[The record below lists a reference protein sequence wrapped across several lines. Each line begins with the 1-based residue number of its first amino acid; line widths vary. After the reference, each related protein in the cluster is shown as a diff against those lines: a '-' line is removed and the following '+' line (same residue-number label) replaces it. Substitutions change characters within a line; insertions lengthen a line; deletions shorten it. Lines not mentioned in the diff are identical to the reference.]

1 MVEIWAIPI
10 WNGHCAGTYCS
21 VQPENSVTRVQGSL
35 NLTFAHTGK
44 FGQIL
49 CYTCGVVRM
58 VHEHH
63 DAPCFDQGVE
73 WSRYGQY
80 QFGMVIVRARIVQ
93 FNLKIAS
100 FTFKEVVRMV
110 HEHHDAPCFDQGVE
124 WSRYGQ
130 YQFGMVI
137 VRARTVQFNLKIASF
152 TCKGA

>member
-1 MVEIWAIPI
+1 MVVIWAIPI

-35 NLTFAHTGK
+35 SLTFAHTGK

-49 CYTCGVVRM
+49 CYMCEVVRR

-80 QFGMVIVRARIVQ
+80 QF
-93 FNLKIAS
+93 
-100 FTFKEVVRMV
+100 E
-110 HEHHDAPCFDQGVE
+110 
-124 WSRYGQ
+124 
-130 YQFGMVI
+130 MVI